1 MEYIKMTKEFNYNE
15 IIEYIDG
22 TYDENF
28 QDAKHWCNE
37 NNAQLIELVER
48 REEKEVEEPD
58 ILDNSKTNKVMKL
71 FRYFQIQENPKYEP
85 THEELIQQ
93 EIQELKMFLSQT
105 DYVVIKIAEGEE
117 PTAEALAI
125 ISKRK
130 EARSRINELEAEL
143 QE

>member
-1 MEYIKMTKEFNYNE
+1 MTKEFNYND
-15 IIEYIDG
+15 IIEYIDA

-28 QDAKHWCNE
+28 EDAKHWCNE

-58 ILDNSKTNKVMKL
+58 ISDPSKTNKIIKL
-71 FRYFQIQENPKYEP
+71 YRYFQIQENPKYEP
-85 THEELIQQ
+85 TRKELIQQ

>member
-1 MEYIKMTKEFNYNE
+1 MKDFNYND
-15 IIEYIDG
+15 IIEYIDA

-58 ILDNSKTNKVMKL
+58 VLDNSKTNKVIKL
-71 FRYFQIQENPKYEP
+71 YRYFQIQENPKYEP

>member
-1 MEYIKMTKEFNYNE
+1 MKEFNYND
-15 IIEYIDG
+15 IIEYIDC

-28 QDAKHWCNE
+28 EDAKHWCND
-37 NNAQLIELVER
+37 NNAQLIEIIED

-58 ILDNSKTNKVMKL
+58 ILDNSKTNKVIKL

-85 THEELIQQ
+85 THEELVQQ

>member
-1 MEYIKMTKEFNYNE
+1 MTKEFNYND
-15 IIEYIDG
+15 IIEYIDC

-28 QDAKHWCNE
+28 EDAKHWCNE

-48 REEKEVEEPD
+48 REEKEIEEPD
-58 ILDNSKTNKVMKL
+58 ILDNSKTNKVIKL
-71 FRYFQIQENPKYEP
+71 YRYFQIQENPKYEP
-85 THEELIQQ
+85 THEELVQQ

-117 PTAEALAI
+117 PTAEALDI